1 MGKLMSGIR
10 VKIEITENEK
20 KAIQTQHTL
29 YPAETGTI
37 VHQDKMN
44 QKILL
49 CILECM
55 QDIKQE
61 LTEMRQTNE
70 RMASKIERSFT
81 GDSVRV
87 YRTN

>member
-1 MGKLMSGIR
+1 MADIYIKT
-10 VKIEITENEK
+10 KITENEK
-20 KAIQTQHTL
+20 KAIQSQHTL

-55 QDIKQE
+55 QEMKEE
-61 LTEMRQTNE
+61 LAKMRQTNE
-70 RMASKIERSFT
+70 RIASKIERSFT
-81 GDSVRV
+81 GESVRV
-87 YRTN
+87 YNTNH